1 MWWAFLTVGDVGLPL
16 DFSYLLPLVQDSQR
30 HNSLERGTT
39 LVREKKT
46 EASLPTHNNSAIY
59 ALLDKDESST
69 NMLVY
74 ITATTTLVNNVGTD
88 DQGGLLLAWP
98 RSRVLANHSEVC
110 PPSSLWS

>member
-1 MWWAFLTVGDVGLPL
+1 MSCRSGLTRQYDTRQTGQDQLDV
-16 DFSYLLPLVQDSQR
+16 DSQR

-74 ITATTTLVNNVGTD
+74 ITATTTLVNN
-88 DQGGLLLAWP
+88 
-98 RSRVLANHSEVC
+98 RVVHICAPALRVQHLN
-110 PPSSLWS
+110 SLRPA